1 MSIVEA
7 DLRQLKK
14 AKDWRREDAADI
26 FGTDG
31 SWQWFKRI
39 HYREL
44 VESGAVIVRS
54 GRPGDL
60 IDLSRIGPVVR
71 EILHKKSLTHLNQQ
85 AA

>member
-39 HYREL
+39 LLRF
-44 VESGAVIVRS
+44 VQTN
-54 GRPGDL
+54 
-60 IDLSRIGPVVR
+60 
-71 EILHKKSLTHLNQQ
+71 EIHVT
-85 AA
+85 